1 MRNISEAVTIR
12 LKELLDERGLS
23 VYKLERRSA
32 VSHDTLKS
40 IMKGKTKGVNLKTL
54 IALSDGLGITVSEF
68 LNSELFSYDNLN
80 TKAPKLRINVISGL
94 RVICRSDEYKIT
106 SSIKIIAYSAA
117 RIARLLS
124 LTPKSGGR

>member
-12 LKELLDERGLS
+12 LRELVNERGLT
-23 VYKLERRSA
+23 VYKLERKSA

-68 LNSELFSYDNLN
+68 LDSDLFAYENLN
-80 TKAPKLRINVISGL
+80 M
-94 RVICRSDEYKIT
+94 D
-106 SSIKIIAYSAA
+106 
-117 RIARLLS
+117 
-124 LTPKSGGR
+124 

>member
-54 IALSDGLGITVSEF
+54 IALSDRLGITVSEF

-80 TKAPKLRINVISGL
+80 M
-94 RVICRSDEYKIT
+94 D
-106 SSIKIIAYSAA
+106 
-117 RIARLLS
+117 
-124 LTPKSGGR
+124 

>member
-12 LKELLDERGLS
+12 LKELLEERGLS

-32 VSHDTLKS
+32 ISHDTLKS

-80 TKAPKLRINVISGL
+80 M
-94 RVICRSDEYKIT
+94 D
-106 SSIKIIAYSAA
+106 
-117 RIARLLS
+117 
-124 LTPKSGGR
+124 

>member
-12 LKELLDERGLS
+12 LKELLEERGLS

-54 IALSDGLGITVSEF
+54 IVLSDGLGITVSEF

-80 TKAPKLRINVISGL
+80 M
-94 RVICRSDEYKIT
+94 D
-106 SSIKIIAYSAA
+106 
-117 RIARLLS
+117 
-124 LTPKSGGR
+124 

>member
-40 IMKGKTKGVNLKTL
+40 IIKGKTKGVNLKTL
-54 IALSDGLGITVSEF
+54 IALSDGLGITVSDF

-80 TKAPKLRINVISGL
+80 M
-94 RVICRSDEYKIT
+94 D
-106 SSIKIIAYSAA
+106 
-117 RIARLLS
+117 
-124 LTPKSGGR
+124 

>member
-1 MRNISEAVTIR
+1 MRNIIEAVTIR

-80 TKAPKLRINVISGL
+80 M
-94 RVICRSDEYKIT
+94 D
-106 SSIKIIAYSAA
+106 
-117 RIARLLS
+117 
-124 LTPKSGGR
+124 

>member
-1 MRNISEAVTIR
+1 MQNISEAVTIR
-12 LKELLDERGLS
+12 LKELLDERWLS

-54 IALSDGLGITVSEF
+54 IALSDGLWITVSEF

-80 TKAPKLRINVISGL
+80 M
-94 RVICRSDEYKIT
+94 D
-106 SSIKIIAYSAA
+106 
-117 RIARLLS
+117 
-124 LTPKSGGR
+124 

>member
-54 IALSDGLGITVSEF
+54 IALSDGLGITVSDF

-80 TKAPKLRINVISGL
+80 M
-94 RVICRSDEYKIT
+94 D
-106 SSIKIIAYSAA
+106 
-117 RIARLLS
+117 
-124 LTPKSGGR
+124 

>member
-1 MRNISEAVTIR
+1 MRNISEAMTIR

-80 TKAPKLRINVISGL
+80 M
-94 RVICRSDEYKIT
+94 D
-106 SSIKIIAYSAA
+106 
-117 RIARLLS
+117 
-124 LTPKSGGR
+124 

>member
-12 LKELLDERGLS
+12 LKELLDERELS

-80 TKAPKLRINVISGL
+80 M
-94 RVICRSDEYKIT
+94 D
-106 SSIKIIAYSAA
+106 
-117 RIARLLS
+117 
-124 LTPKSGGR
+124 

>member
-68 LNSELFSYDNLN
+68 LNPELFSYDNLN
-80 TKAPKLRINVISGL
+80 M
-94 RVICRSDEYKIT
+94 D
-106 SSIKIIAYSAA
+106 
-117 RIARLLS
+117 
-124 LTPKSGGR
+124 

>member
-40 IMKGKTKGVNLKTL
+40 IMKGTTKGVNLKTL

-80 TKAPKLRINVISGL
+80 M
-94 RVICRSDEYKIT
+94 D
-106 SSIKIIAYSAA
+106 
-117 RIARLLS
+117 
-124 LTPKSGGR
+124 

>member
-12 LKELLDERGLS
+12 LKELLDERELS

-68 LNSELFSYDNLN
+68 LDSELFSYDNLN
-80 TKAPKLRINVISGL
+80 M
-94 RVICRSDEYKIT
+94 D
-106 SSIKIIAYSAA
+106 
-117 RIARLLS
+117 
-124 LTPKSGGR
+124 

>member
-68 LNSELFSYDNLN
+68 LNAELFSYDNLN
-80 TKAPKLRINVISGL
+80 M
-94 RVICRSDEYKIT
+94 D
-106 SSIKIIAYSAA
+106 
-117 RIARLLS
+117 
-124 LTPKSGGR
+124 

>member
-32 VSHDTLKS
+32 VSHDMLKS

-80 TKAPKLRINVISGL
+80 M
-94 RVICRSDEYKIT
+94 D
-106 SSIKIIAYSAA
+106 
-117 RIARLLS
+117 
-124 LTPKSGGR
+124 

>member
-54 IALSDGLGITVSEF
+54 IALSDGLGMTGSEF

-80 TKAPKLRINVISGL
+80 M
-94 RVICRSDEYKIT
+94 D
-106 SSIKIIAYSAA
+106 
-117 RIARLLS
+117 
-124 LTPKSGGR
+124 

>member
-54 IALSDGLGITVSEF
+54 IALSDGLAITVSEF

-80 TKAPKLRINVISGL
+80 M
-94 RVICRSDEYKIT
+94 D
-106 SSIKIIAYSAA
+106 
-117 RIARLLS
+117 
-124 LTPKSGGR
+124 

>member
-23 VYKLERRSA
+23 VYKLEHRSA

-80 TKAPKLRINVISGL
+80 M
-94 RVICRSDEYKIT
+94 D
-106 SSIKIIAYSAA
+106 
-117 RIARLLS
+117 
-124 LTPKSGGR
+124 

>member
-23 VYKLERRSA
+23 VYKLERRSV

-80 TKAPKLRINVISGL
+80 M
-94 RVICRSDEYKIT
+94 D
-106 SSIKIIAYSAA
+106 
-117 RIARLLS
+117 
-124 LTPKSGGR
+124 

>member
-40 IMKGKTKGVNLKTL
+40 IMQGKTKGVNLKTL

-80 TKAPKLRINVISGL
+80 M
-94 RVICRSDEYKIT
+94 D
-106 SSIKIIAYSAA
+106 
-117 RIARLLS
+117 
-124 LTPKSGGR
+124 

>member
-23 VYKLERRSA
+23 VYKLERRIA

-80 TKAPKLRINVISGL
+80 M
-94 RVICRSDEYKIT
+94 D
-106 SSIKIIAYSAA
+106 
-117 RIARLLS
+117 
-124 LTPKSGGR
+124 

>member
-1 MRNISEAVTIR
+1 MRDISEAVTIR

-23 VYKLERRSA
+23 VYKLERMSA

-80 TKAPKLRINVISGL
+80 M
-94 RVICRSDEYKIT
+94 D
-106 SSIKIIAYSAA
+106 
-117 RIARLLS
+117 
-124 LTPKSGGR
+124 

>member
-54 IALSDGLGITVSEF
+54 IALSDGW
-68 LNSELFSYDNLN
+68 
-80 TKAPKLRINVISGL
+80 GL
-94 RVICRSDEYKIT
+94 R
-106 SSIKIIAYSAA
+106 
-117 RIARLLS
+117 
-124 LTPKSGGR
+124 

>member
-1 MRNISEAVTIR
+1 M
-12 LKELLDERGLS
+12 DERGLS

-80 TKAPKLRINVISGL
+80 M
-94 RVICRSDEYKIT
+94 D
-106 SSIKIIAYSAA
+106 
-117 RIARLLS
+117 
-124 LTPKSGGR
+124 

>member
-54 IALSDGLGITVSEF
+54 IALSDGLGITVNEF

-80 TKAPKLRINVISGL
+80 M
-94 RVICRSDEYKIT
+94 D
-106 SSIKIIAYSAA
+106 
-117 RIARLLS
+117 
-124 LTPKSGGR
+124 

>member
-54 IALSDGLGITVSEF
+54 IALSDGLWITVSEF

-80 TKAPKLRINVISGL
+80 M
-94 RVICRSDEYKIT
+94 D
-106 SSIKIIAYSAA
+106 
-117 RIARLLS
+117 
-124 LTPKSGGR
+124 

>member
-1 MRNISEAVTIR
+1 MQNISEAVTIR

-23 VYKLERRSA
+23 VYKLERRNA

-80 TKAPKLRINVISGL
+80 M
-94 RVICRSDEYKIT
+94 D
-106 SSIKIIAYSAA
+106 
-117 RIARLLS
+117 
-124 LTPKSGGR
+124 

>member
-68 LNSELFSYDNLN
+68 LNSELFS
-80 TKAPKLRINVISGL
+80 T
-94 RVICRSDEYKIT
+94 T
-106 SSIKIIAYSAA
+106 
-117 RIARLLS
+117 
-124 LTPKSGGR
+124 T

>member
-1 MRNISEAVTIR
+1 MAKMRNISEAVTIR

-80 TKAPKLRINVISGL
+80 M
-94 RVICRSDEYKIT
+94 D
-106 SSIKIIAYSAA
+106 
-117 RIARLLS
+117 
-124 LTPKSGGR
+124 

>member
-1 MRNISEAVTIR
+1 MRNISEAVRIR

-80 TKAPKLRINVISGL
+80 M
-94 RVICRSDEYKIT
+94 D
-106 SSIKIIAYSAA
+106 
-117 RIARLLS
+117 
-124 LTPKSGGR
+124 

>member
-23 VYKLERRSA
+23 VYKLERMSA

-68 LNSELFSYDNLN
+68 LNSELFSYGNLN
-80 TKAPKLRINVISGL
+80 M
-94 RVICRSDEYKIT
+94 D
-106 SSIKIIAYSAA
+106 
-117 RIARLLS
+117 
-124 LTPKSGGR
+124 

>member
-1 MRNISEAVTIR
+1 M
-12 LKELLDERGLS
+12 
-23 VYKLERRSA
+23 YKLERRSA

-80 TKAPKLRINVISGL
+80 M
-94 RVICRSDEYKIT
+94 D
-106 SSIKIIAYSAA
+106 
-117 RIARLLS
+117 
-124 LTPKSGGR
+124 

>member
-80 TKAPKLRINVISGL
+80 M
-94 RVICRSDEYKIT
+94 D
-106 SSIKIIAYSAA
+106 
-117 RIARLLS
+117 
-124 LTPKSGGR
+124 

>member
-23 VYKLERRSA
+23 VYKLERMSA

-80 TKAPKLRINVISGL
+80 M
-94 RVICRSDEYKIT
+94 D
-106 SSIKIIAYSAA
+106 
-117 RIARLLS
+117 
-124 LTPKSGGR
+124 

>member
-23 VYKLERRSA
+23 VYKLERGSA

-80 TKAPKLRINVISGL
+80 M
-94 RVICRSDEYKIT
+94 D
-106 SSIKIIAYSAA
+106 
-117 RIARLLS
+117 
-124 LTPKSGGR
+124 

>member
-68 LNSELFSYDNLN
+68 LNSELFSCYNLN
-80 TKAPKLRINVISGL
+80 M
-94 RVICRSDEYKIT
+94 D
-106 SSIKIIAYSAA
+106 
-117 RIARLLS
+117 
-124 LTPKSGGR
+124 

>member
-12 LKELLDERGLS
+12 LKELVDERGLS

-80 TKAPKLRINVISGL
+80 M
-94 RVICRSDEYKIT
+94 D
-106 SSIKIIAYSAA
+106 
-117 RIARLLS
+117 
-124 LTPKSGGR
+124 

>member
-54 IALSDGLGITVSEF
+54 IALSDGLGIMVSEF

-80 TKAPKLRINVISGL
+80 M
-94 RVICRSDEYKIT
+94 D
-106 SSIKIIAYSAA
+106 
-117 RIARLLS
+117 
-124 LTPKSGGR
+124 

>member
-23 VYKLERRSA
+23 VYKLKRRSA
-32 VSHDTLKS
+32 VLHDTLKS

-80 TKAPKLRINVISGL
+80 M
-94 RVICRSDEYKIT
+94 D
-106 SSIKIIAYSAA
+106 
-117 RIARLLS
+117 
-124 LTPKSGGR
+124 